1 MCVNVWE
8 CVNVCIWNV
17 ALSRLSLSRGNGT
30 WSERTQTNKW
40 TGWQRSPTLCIEK
53 LCWTE
58 KCFLFSKT
66 KVYGFCVGLKPFLG
80 MRSKA
85 SVTSQ
90 NEKIYE
96 FKWNWLAKEAKEEE
110 EEAYSMKF
118 ERWDAIAENV
128 SEGEIK
134 WANKRE
140 RGSDKNQPCI
150 IFLQHT
156 WNTCDAKTVHI
167 LYRDI
172 FAEPVSKI
180 RIIEW

>member
-1 MCVNVWE
+1 MQKRYWRENNFTRQSNEMAMFKLFKFINAISFGETTKLDCWSCMCVRMFESVW
-8 CVNVCIWNV
+8 VSVCIWNV

-90 NEKIYE
+90 NKKIYE

-110 EEAYSMKF
+110 EA
-118 ERWDAIAENV
+118 
-128 SEGEIK
+128 
-134 WANKRE
+134 
-140 RGSDKNQPCI
+140 
-150 IFLQHT
+150 
-156 WNTCDAKTVHI
+156 
-167 LYRDI
+167 
-172 FAEPVSKI
+172 
-180 RIIEW
+180 